1 MECFPRYDYPMSIA
15 NNPVLKSLFA
25 RHNDSHKYDYG
36 RVLVIGGSAS
46 MAGAPVLAGRA
57 ALRSGAGVVELCVPE
72 CIATVAASFDACLI
86 THHFASDANG
96 CFTAACLDD
105 VYALAMRADVIV
117 CGPGMGRAPSVAA
130 IVKKLWQ
137 DMPRSIIFDADALFA
152 LSQMTNEEIALHTGA
167 RIITPHAGEMQRL
180 LDDSD
185 MPANLSAENSRA
197 QLENAAVAFA
207 KRNSVIVVLKGHH
220 TLITDGNVII
230 HNNTGNP
237 GMATA
242 GSGDVLSGVI
252 AALVGQKVP
261 ILEATEIAVWAHGMA
276 GDLAAE
282 TLTQL
287 SVTANDMIDFLPRA
301 WHKIQREMPGE

>member
-1 MECFPRYDYPMSIA
+1 MMLIKTPLLR
-15 NNPVLKSLFA
+15 SLFA
-25 RHNDSHKYDYG
+25 RDNDSHKYHYG

-72 CIATVAASFDACLI
+72 CIANVAASFDPCLI

-105 VYALAMRADVIV
+105 LYALAMRADVVV
-117 CGPGMGRAPSVAA
+117 CGPGMGRAEGVAV

-137 DMPRSIIFDADALFA
+137 EMPRPIIFDADALFA
-152 LSQMTNEEIALHTGA
+152 LSKMTSEEIALHAGA

-180 LDDSD
+180 LDDSE
-185 MPANLSAENSRA
+185 MPVNLSAENSRK
-197 QLENAAVAFA
+197 QLENAAFAFA

-220 TLITDGNVII
+220 TLVADGDSKI
-230 HNNTGNP
+230 HNDTGNP
-237 GMATA
+237 GMASA
-242 GSGDVLSGVI
+242 GSGDVLSGII
-252 AALVGQKVP
+252 AALVGQAVP
-261 ILEATEIAVWAHGMA
+261 ALEAAQIAVWAHGMA
-276 GDLAAE
+276 GDLATE

-301 WHKIQREMPGE
+301 WQKIQRELPCE

>member
-1 MECFPRYDYPMSIA
+1 MNIT
-15 NNPVLKSLFA
+15 NNPVLKKLFA
-25 RHNDSHKYDYG
+25 RSSDSHKYHFG

-72 CIATVAASFDACLI
+72 CIGTVVASFDACLI
-86 THHFASDANG
+86 THQFASGASG
-96 CFTAACLDD
+96 CFTAGCLDD
-105 VYALAMRADVIV
+105 LYALAMRADVVV
-117 CGPGMGRAPSVAA
+117 CGPGMGRTASVAA

-137 DMPRSIIFDADALFA
+137 EMPLPMIFDADALFA
-152 LSQMTNEEIALHTGA
+152 LSKMTSEEIALHAGA
-167 RIITPHAGEMQRL
+167 RIITPHVGEMQRL
-180 LDDSD
+180 LDDSEI
-185 MPANLSAENSRA
+185 PENLSAENSRA
-197 QLENAAVAFA
+197 QLENKAFAFA

-220 TLITDGNVII
+220 TLVTDGDVII

-252 AALVGQKVP
+252 AALVGQAVP
-261 ILEATEIAVWAHGMA
+261 ALEAAQIAVWAHGMA
-276 GDLAAE
+276 GDLATE

-301 WHKIQREMPGE
+301 WQKIQRELPCE

>member
-1 MECFPRYDYPMSIA
+1 MMLINPQSIR
-15 NNPVLKSLFA
+15 SLFV
-25 RHNDSHKYDYG
+25 RQNDSHKYHFG

-72 CIATVAASFDACLI
+72 CVATVAASFDPCLI
-86 THHFASDANG
+86 THHFASDTSG

-105 VYALAMRADVIV
+105 LYALAMRADVVV
-117 CGPGMGRAPSVAA
+117 CGPGMGRAEGVMA

-137 DMPRSIIFDADALFA
+137 EMPRPIIFDADGLFA
-152 LSQMTNEEIALHTGA
+152 LSKMTDQELALHAGP

-180 LDDSD
+180 LDRSE
-185 MPANLSAENSRA
+185 MPANLSAENARA
-197 QLENAAVAFA
+197 QLENTAFAFA
-207 KRNSVIVVLKGHH
+207 KRHSVIVALKGHQ
-220 TLITDGNVII
+220 TLITDGAISV
-230 HNNTGNP
+230 NNSTGNP

-252 AALVGQKVP
+252 AALVGQAMP
-261 ILEATEIAVWAHGMA
+261 ALEATQIAVWAHGMA

-287 SVTANDMIDFLPRA
+287 SVTASDMIDFLPRA
-301 WHKIQREMPGE
+301 WQKIRLEILRE